1 MRLVITDYNPA
12 PPGAVVEAVK
22 TLDGRMLRLAR
33 WDEPAGDAPAGTVLV
48 CQGRSEFLEK
58 YFETI
63 GELLARGF
71 AVVTFDWRGQGL
83 SERELP
89 DPRKGHIDDF
99 ALYERDAAAVFA
111 HMALVGCP
119 QPWWGLAHSMG
130 AAVMLRTAHAGALPL
145 RRLVLTAPLID
156 IARLRYPQGAR
167 ALAEFCDSIGLGG
180 RFIPGGGPRSI
191 LTEPFEGN
199 VLSGDANRYARNAAI
214 ALAAPELCVGSPS
227 ISWVNA
233 AFRQMKAFEDP
244 AFARRNRTPT
254 LIVMAGGDKVV
265 SNIPMERF
273 ATRLKA
279 GMLVT
284 IPFSEHEIL
293 MERDT
298 VRSQFWAAF
307 DAFVPGTIAEIT
319 ALERRIA

>member
-12 PPGAVVEAVK
+12 PPGAAVEAVK

-33 WDEPAGDAPAGTVLV
+33 WDAPAGVAPAGTVLV

-130 AAVMLRTAHAGALPL
+130 AAVMLRTAAELGTGVFAK
-145 RRLVLTAPLID
+145 VGTAM
-156 IARLRYPQGAR
+156 R
-167 ALAEFCDSIGLGG
+167 AKASA
-180 RFIPGGGPRSI
+180 PSAVV
-191 LTEPFEGN
+191 
-199 VLSGDANRYARNAAI
+199 VLSMLSK
-214 ALAAPELCVGSPS
+214 LAAL
-227 ISWVNA
+227 
-233 AFRQMKAFEDP
+233 RP
-244 AFARRNRTPT
+244 A
-254 LIVMAGGDKVV
+254 
-265 SNIPMERF
+265 S
-273 ATRLKA
+273 
-279 GMLVT
+279 
-284 IPFSEHEIL
+284 
-293 MERDT
+293 
-298 VRSQFWAAF
+298 
-307 DAFVPGTIAEIT
+307 
-319 ALERRIA
+319 